1 MNSAGKTTHSSR
13 RFKSFSI
20 QDILGFSNGGMSNGE
35 KDCGNSKMDTES
47 IQDSNVLGKKKQGV
61 GKTSKSSNITTTAV

>member
-1 MNSAGKTTHSSR
+1 MNSAGKTTYTSR

-35 KDCGNSKMDTES
+35 KDRVNSQMETES